1 MPPSPPSSSG
11 PREDDVE
18 RNTESR
24 RSPFPSNLGKGLGP
38 KTILR
43 RNRPEEP
50 AAGPSS
56 QITRIKHRSQ
66 GEAASE
72 ESEERSIPSQ
82 SASIVEGDESS
93 SAAAAAIPPS
103 SPPPPMET
111 PSQQQQQPPTLH
123 QAARSSDVFH
133 IAEVTYPG
141 GPVRHGKGSGS
152 INRRG
157 DSPSVEFKFT
167 SPIDKVLTKN
177 RNYLVV
183 TALSLHPGAG
193 KSTVLNHLSGPT
205 NTRMPTYEYP
215 HGRPRSATGKRTGRG
230 VDAWLTLDRIIVRRL
245 TRGDHRR
252 SIVLMTL
259 RLDYGGWSVLDPVGI
274 SLLSSQRDTAASNGT
289 GRERRGGHQSD
300 YDTAQNAIVRW
311 LLSVVDVVIAVVCS
325 SKELAKLEEIILA
338 NSPCEDSG
346 RAPQILPVL
355 NFAIPQ
361 THDSAS
367 FEGPCVPFITP
378 EDDKSEAA
386 YDNGRRLISYPGLND
401 ALHTTPL
408 SLDVSLML
416 RDAVREKAISGATR
430 HSTEIEWWT
439 ASSVKWRESLA
450 ARQSTEVEDIALAA
464 TGSDWSYDDQS
475 AWPGMCAEG
484 KSQSPISIE
493 TAAVDQ
499 SVILED
505 LQINYG
511 PIDDAGLSISNYG
524 IGVLVDGDQKEYNI
538 GNVR

>member
-1 MPPSPPSSSG
+1 MPPPPSSSEPG
-11 PREDDVE
+11 DDDAE
-18 RNTESR
+18 PITESR

-66 GEAASE
+66 REAASE
-72 ESEERSIPSQ
+72 LSEERSIPSQ
-82 SASIVEGDESS
+82 SASIVEGEETS

-111 PSQQQQQPPTLH
+111 PSQQPPPTLH
-123 QAARSSDVFH
+123 QAARASDVFH

-141 GPVRHGKGSGS
+141 GPARHGKGSGS

-157 DSPSVEFKFT
+157 ESPSVEFKFT

-193 KSTVLNHLSGPT
+193 KSTVLNHLKWSDQ
-205 NTRMPTYEYP
+205 YS
-215 HGRPRSATGKRTGRG
+215 SA
-230 VDAWLTLDRIIVRRL
+230 D
-245 TRGDHRR
+245 
-252 SIVLMTL
+252 L
-259 RLDYGGWSVLDPVGI
+259 RVPPC
-274 SLLSSQRDTAASNGT
+274 LLSSQRDTAASNGT
-289 GRERRGGHQSD
+289 GRERRGGHHSD
-300 YDTAQNAIVRW
+300 HDTAQNAIVRW
-311 LLSVVDVVIAVVCS
+311 LLSVVDVVVAVVCS
-325 SKELAKLEEIILA
+325 SKELAKLEEIISA
-338 NSPCEDSG
+338 NLPHEDSG
-346 RAPQILPVL
+346 HAPQILPVL

-367 FEGPCVPFITP
+367 FDGPCVPFITP
-378 EDDKSEAA
+378 EDEKSEAA

-401 ALHTTPL
+401 VLHTTPL
-408 SLDVSLML
+408 SLDVSMML

-430 HSTEIEWWT
+430 HGTEIEWWM

-450 ARQSTEVEDIALAA
+450 ARQSTEVEDVRSTTIKR
-464 TGSDWSYDDQS
+464 D
-475 AWPGMCAEG
+475 
-484 KSQSPISIE
+484 
-493 TAAVDQ
+493 
-499 SVILED
+499 
-505 LQINYG
+505 
-511 PIDDAGLSISNYG
+511 DDANLA
-524 IGVLVDGDQKEYNI
+524 KA
-538 GNVR
+538 

>member
-1 MPPSPPSSSG
+1 MPPPPPSSSEPG
-11 PREDDVE
+11 DNDAEPI
-18 RNTESR
+18 TESR
-24 RSPFPSNLGKGLGP
+24 HSPFPSNLGKGLGP

-66 GEAASE
+66 REAASE

-82 SASIVEGDESS
+82 SASIVEGEETS

-103 SPPPPMET
+103 SPPPPMEA
-111 PSQQQQQPPTLH
+111 PSQQPPPTLH
-123 QAARSSDVFH
+123 QAARASDVFH

-141 GPVRHGKGSGS
+141 GPARHGKGSGS

-157 DSPSVEFKFT
+157 ESPSVEFKFT

-205 NTRMPTYEYP
+205 NTRAPIYEYP
-215 HGRPRSATGKRTGRG
+215 HGRPRSATGKRTVRG
-230 VDAWLTLDRIIVRRL
+230 VDAWLTLDRII
-245 TRGDHRR
+245 
-252 SIVLMTL
+252 
-259 RLDYGGWSVLDPVGI
+259 VLDPVGI

-289 GRERRGGHQSD
+289 GRERRGGHHSD
-300 YDTAQNAIVRW
+300 HDTAQNAIVRW
-311 LLSVVDVVIAVVCS
+311 LLSVVDVVVAVVCS
-325 SKELAKLEEIILA
+325 SKELAKLEEIISA
-338 NSPCEDSG
+338 NSPSEDSG
-346 RAPQILPVL
+346 HAPQILPVL

-367 FEGPCVPFITP
+367 FDGPCVPFITP
-378 EDDKSEAA
+378 EDEKSEAA

-401 ALHTTPL
+401 VLHTTPL
-408 SLDVSLML
+408 SLDVSMML

-430 HSTEIEWWT
+430 HGTEIEWWM

-450 ARQSTEVEDIALAA
+450 ARQSTEVEDVRSTTIKR
-464 TGSDWSYDDQS
+464 D
-475 AWPGMCAEG
+475 
-484 KSQSPISIE
+484 
-493 TAAVDQ
+493 
-499 SVILED
+499 
-505 LQINYG
+505 
-511 PIDDAGLSISNYG
+511 DDANLA
-524 IGVLVDGDQKEYNI
+524 KA
-538 GNVR
+538 

>member
-1 MPPSPPSSSG
+1 MPPPPPPSPSSSE
-11 PREDDVE
+11 PREDDAE

-66 GEAASE
+66 REAASE
-72 ESEERSIPSQ
+72 VSEERSIPSQ

-103 SPPPPMET
+103 APPPSMET
-111 PSQQQQQPPTLH
+111 PSQQQQPPTLH
-123 QAARSSDVFH
+123 QAARASDVFH

-141 GPVRHGKGSGS
+141 GPARHGKGSGS

-183 TALSLHPGAG
+183 TALSLHSGAG

-230 VDAWLTLDRIIVRRL
+230 VDAWLTLDRIIV
-245 TRGDHRR
+245 
-252 SIVLMTL
+252 
-259 RLDYGGWSVLDPVGI
+259 LDPVGI

-289 GRERRGGHQSD
+289 GRERRGGHHSD
-300 YDTAQNAIVRW
+300 HDTAQNAIVRW

-325 SKELAKLEEIILA
+325 SKELAKLEEIISA
-338 NSPCEDSG
+338 NSPCEDGG

-367 FEGPCVPFITP
+367 FDGPCVPFIITP
-378 EDDKSEAA
+378 EDEKSEAA

-401 ALHTTPL
+401 VLHTTPL
-408 SLDVSLML
+408 SLDVSFML
-416 RDAVREKAISGATR
+416 RDAVRAKAISGATR

-439 ASSVKWRESLA
+439 TSSVKWRESLA
-450 ARQSTEVEDIALAA
+450 ARQSTEVEDVRSTTIKR
-464 TGSDWSYDDQS
+464 D
-475 AWPGMCAEG
+475 
-484 KSQSPISIE
+484 
-493 TAAVDQ
+493 
-499 SVILED
+499 
-505 LQINYG
+505 
-511 PIDDAGLSISNYG
+511 DDANLA
-524 IGVLVDGDQKEYNI
+524 KA
-538 GNVR
+538 